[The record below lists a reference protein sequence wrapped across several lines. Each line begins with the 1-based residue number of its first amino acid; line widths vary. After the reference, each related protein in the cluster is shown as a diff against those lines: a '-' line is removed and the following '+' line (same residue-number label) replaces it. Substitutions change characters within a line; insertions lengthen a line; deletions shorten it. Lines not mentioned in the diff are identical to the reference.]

1 MQFDMMR
8 TMDNGAWPNRRLCFI
23 QFKHCGCYSTVAKVA
38 IKSFCF
44 HANSCMHT
52 YEMGN
57 LFLLWMQLMKLDKIP
72 SSTLT
77 SSAMDV
83 LSLSNLQI
91 KFQFNCPPFYKHKR
105 TFIHVIGFQIVL
117 FAFFPAPPSPH
128 TPFECQ
134 RMILLFVPKIDFIA
148 MHRYM
153 YVWTDGKIKTQTFHT
168 VDKFKWISV
177 WIILKLHSQNTV
189 HRSNSPQTQ
198 HLMPKMPTMLEFT
211 DWFFASKNIKS
222 KIKQ

>member
-91 KFQFNCPPFYKHKR
+91 KFQFNCPPFYKHKS
-105 TFIHVIGFQIVL
+105 TIIPVIGFQIVL
-117 FAFFPAPPSPH
+117 FAFSPPLRH
-128 TPFECQ
+128 L
-134 RMILLFVPKIDFIA
+134 I
-148 MHRYM
+148 
-153 YVWTDGKIKTQTFHT
+153 
-168 VDKFKWISV
+168 
-177 WIILKLHSQNTV
+177 
-189 HRSNSPQTQ
+189 HRSNASG
-198 HLMPKMPTMLEFT
+198 
-211 DWFFASKNIKS
+211 WFCYLFQKSISSRSIDTCMFGRMGKS
-222 KIKQ
+222 KLKHFIP